1 MNTILYNELVSGR
14 EYIVHHEA
22 GGCEAMKTTL
32 KRVFSHLNESGHP
45 LCFDDSMGCL
55 VLYKDGWEFTQIPF

>member
-1 MNTILYNELVSGR
+1 MNTIPWNELVSGR
-14 EYIVHHEA
+14 EYILHHEA

-45 LCFDDSMGCL
+45 LCVDDSMGCL
-55 VLYKDGWEFTQIPF
+55 VLYEDGWEFTQIPF